1 MEGRGGRRGRKIN
14 DGVRKGMPL
23 RRLAAVIDFSRFGRE
38 GVDSRSGETH
48 RRSRCRLRIADREFA
63 QELKLKF

>member
-1 MEGRGGRRGRKIN
+1 MEGNGRGRKIN

-38 GVDSRSGETH
+38 GVDSCRRETH
-48 RRSRCRLRIADREFA
+48 RRSQCRLRIADREFT
-63 QELKLKF
+63 QKLKLKF